1 MPRFTYAHVV
11 AMATVIILSSFAWY
25 FYKDAER
32 QRARADNASLQ
43 AEFNAEATR
52 QLDHYTSTT
61 TIIREKTKE
70 AEHAVRSAPGADA
83 PLEAGDRRAVCD
95 ALERVRGSAVCAPDG
110 SEDVP

>member
-83 PLEAGDRRAVCD
+83 PLEPDDRRTVCA
-95 ALERVRGSAVCAPDG
+95 ALERVRGSAVCSSDG
-110 SEDVP
+110 AQDVP

>member
-1 MPRFTYAHVV
+1 MPRFTYAHIIAV
-11 AMATVIILSSFAWY
+11 ALLVIVGSFAWY

-32 QRARADNASLQ
+32 QRARADNAALQ
-43 AEFNAEATR
+43 SEFNAEATR

-83 PLEAGDRRAVCD
+83 PLEANDRRAVCA
-95 ALERVRGSAVCAPDG
+95 ALERVRGTAVCTSDSAQV
-110 SEDVP
+110 VP